1 MIFLKYQKN
10 LLNYDF
16 ERIGGYM
23 TKNTELSLF
32 QKNMNYLTF
41 YLYLMNTKCKYLQ
54 DYDDEGD
61 FENHNSFF
69 SLCYE
74 KLKHKIQNDEY
85 LLLNNSDYPFINH
98 FFTKLKDNKE
108 KIIINNKK
116 LTKDEKRFLYETY
129 FEYSKTLSK
138 SKFRNK
144 AHNCF
149 AWGIVGLL
157 ISLFILLPILSFT
170 ISNKFTIK
178 ELIYP
183 YTIFFCLFMV
193 SGYYFIYGIILFFE
207 IRNKKMDKT
216 KFHFMYSNDYC
227 YKRIKECEAFFR
239 NNYNVENEI
248 LEINEIEKKF
258 PEKQNFFYQ
267 TIMETQMDQKNF
279 DKILKINANLYCRA
293 VLSDFLKS
301 IKENGIDEIQ
311 QIAFVFVTCK
321 SKAKVDIVGNTA
333 FSMCVS
339 HIFGSPDYTPE
350 KFNSSIQKLTNPKT
364 EIFPK
369 YLAILEKYE
378 NILQ

>member
-1 MIFLKYQKN
+1 
-10 LLNYDF
+10 
-16 ERIGGYM
+16 M

-41 YLYLMNTKCKYLQ
+41 YLYLMNTKCKCLQ

-69 SLCYE
+69 SLCCE

-157 ISLFILLPILSFT
+157 ISLFIILPILSFT

-216 KFHFMYSNDYC
+216 KFYFMYSNDYC

-239 NNYNVENEI
+239 NKYNVENEI
-248 LEINEIEKKF
+248 LEINEIERKF

-267 TIMETQMDQKNF
+267 TIMETQMEQKNL

-293 VLSDFLKS
+293 VFSELFES
-301 IKENGIDEIQ
+301 IKKDGIEQQQ
-311 QIAFVFVTCK
+311 QIPFVFIACK
-321 SKAKVDIVGNTA
+321 KSAKVSVDGGNKG
-333 FSMCVS
+333 FVECVN
-339 HIFGSPDYTPE
+339 HLLGKEIFFDTT
-350 KFNSSIQKLTNPKT
+350 FNQAMPKLTNPKT